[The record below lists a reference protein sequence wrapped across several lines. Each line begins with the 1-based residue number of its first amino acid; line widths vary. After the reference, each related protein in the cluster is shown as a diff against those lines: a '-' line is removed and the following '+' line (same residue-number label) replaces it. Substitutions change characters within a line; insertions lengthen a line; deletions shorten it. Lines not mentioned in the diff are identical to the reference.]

1 MSINNRF
8 MAPDK
13 WHRSFFILIIFITV
27 LFILFPI
34 KSFANEA
41 EDNSVVF
48 TKEIY
53 HRHTGSSGGGG
64 GCYSV
69 KRTGTRTER
78 CDGGGQAGNGPHG
91 PDTSGQVYYVGRCTK
106 CGERLDRYGSP
117 GYESCDSV
125 VTVSY
130 TYYDLG
136 CNQSPST
143 ILGTLSVEQ
152 DISGWAKE
160 VVLTA
165 FYETAGNI
173 RVADNPFIWNGET
186 ATTQNTYVVAQ
197 NGDYTLQLN
206 ADANADTENNK
217 IVIPI
222 RNIDNTAPVIA
233 SRSLEPENGW
243 VKEGVLLTLGE
254 VQDLQNDNTPG
265 CGLHEEAYSYDNGET
280 WTADKSFFYEGSG
293 TYTVLVRDALENTS
307 SYEVSFYNVDNLA
320 PTIESVE
327 YDDTPNALSVT
338 VTVKASDVQADG
350 SEGCGLH
357 ELPYS
362 FDGGNTWT
370 DSPVWET
377 DRNGVIVVAVR
388 DVLGNIAYR
397 EAEITNIDGCGPRV
411 SYNMEPNSWT
421 NGVVRLY
428 LTAQDINTDGSA
440 GIGLPNAWYS
450 LDGGEA
456 WINEK
461 ELIYTENQE
470 VSVIARDN
478 YGNRTYLEFSINCI
492 DTDAPW
498 VSLEMEVTGEG
509 EEKEVRL
516 IADGQD
522 GGSGLHEQAFSWDN
536 GGSYGN
542 ERVLQVSENGLYEV
556 IVRDKVGNR
565 RHKQIEVNVF
575 EEPVEEILPVIE
587 EVTPTPEQK
596 PVLPKEEETKVEP
609 EPAPVVIKASPK
621 ADKPEVK
628 TVHVIEEDTWDIQ
641 DTLAAIGVAVAGLG
655 LLVLLGFCVVN
666 TIAVYV
672 EDEKEGMHYL
682 GRLWIRHR
690 DERYEVRFTEE
701 VLEKCVTTH
710 FYLRP
715 SFLFRIKHK
724 GITLSLIFPED
735 ICIALPIEKEMDF
748 SLL

>member
-1 MSINNRF
+1 MSIYNRF

-327 YDDTPNALSVT
+327 YDDTPNALS
-338 VTVKASDVQADG
+338 
-350 SEGCGLH
+350 
-357 ELPYS
+357 
-362 FDGGNTWT
+362 
-370 DSPVWET
+370 
-377 DRNGVIVVAVR
+377 DRKSVV
-388 DVLGNIAYR
+388 
-397 EAEITNIDGCGPRV
+397 
-411 SYNMEPNSWT
+411 
-421 NGVVRLY
+421 
-428 LTAQDINTDGSA
+428 
-440 GIGLPNAWYS
+440 
-450 LDGGEA
+450 
-456 WINEK
+456 
-461 ELIYTENQE
+461 
-470 VSVIARDN
+470 
-478 YGNRTYLEFSINCI
+478 
-492 DTDAPW
+492 
-498 VSLEMEVTGEG
+498 
-509 EEKEVRL
+509 
-516 IADGQD
+516 
-522 GGSGLHEQAFSWDN
+522 
-536 GGSYGN
+536 
-542 ERVLQVSENGLYEV
+542 
-556 IVRDKVGNR
+556 
-565 RHKQIEVNVF
+565 
-575 EEPVEEILPVIE
+575 
-587 EVTPTPEQK
+587 
-596 PVLPKEEETKVEP
+596 
-609 EPAPVVIKASPK
+609 
-621 ADKPEVK
+621 
-628 TVHVIEEDTWDIQ
+628 
-641 DTLAAIGVAVAGLG
+641 
-655 LLVLLGFCVVN
+655 
-666 TIAVYV
+666 
-672 EDEKEGMHYL
+672 
-682 GRLWIRHR
+682 
-690 DERYEVRFTEE
+690 
-701 VLEKCVTTH
+701 
-710 FYLRP
+710 
-715 SFLFRIKHK
+715 
-724 GITLSLIFPED
+724 
-735 ICIALPIEKEMDF
+735 
-748 SLL
+748 